1 MIFKFLQRIWN
12 KIKSETALSDNSQ
25 YTLVEDG
32 YSTDLPVTFSNSL
45 YQSLGL
51 SLAGSLVVSFLS
63 SYYFIINLL

>member
-12 KIKSETALSDNSQ
+12 KIKSETAFSDTSE
-25 YTLVEDG
+25 YSIVEEG
-32 YSTDLPVTFSNSL
+32 YNTYLPHTFSNSL